1 MRPSD
6 VNPNDWPLYYNGTF
20 MYHVAEGLVQVQCD
34 DELMHI
40 RGRGGEWVEA
50 NVNLLDPIW
59 PPSRAI
65 NLGGH
70 AAHIGRRARREARR
84 SATAHHYVV
93 EWSNRWSGITYDVMN
108 QLLSPDPYP
117 APEDAIRLLLD
128 STMSTQ
134 SIAVSRDL
142 ILVRHPNSILGVI
155 CRGISA
161 GTLQAGSGRY
171 EFIPEIP
178 ESPVARRV
186 QFKLQKEGVLC
197 LSL

>member
-1 MRPSD
+1 MRPGD
-6 VNPNDWPLYYNGTF
+6 VNPNDWPLYFNGTF
-20 MYHVAEGLVQVQCD
+20 MYHAELGLVQVQCD

-40 RGRGGEWVEA
+40 KSNLGGWVEA
-50 NVNLLDPIW
+50 DVDLLDPIW
-59 PPSRAI
+59 PPARSI
-65 NLGGH
+65 NLDGH

-84 SATAHHYVV
+84 SATPHHYLV
-93 EWSNRWSGITYDVMN
+93 EWSNRWSGITYGVMN

-117 APEDAIRLLLD
+117 APEDAIRLLLRREV
-128 STMSTQ
+128 Q

-142 ILVRHPNSILGVI
+142 ILVRHPNNILGVI
-155 CRGISA
+155 CRGEPA
-161 GTLQAGSGRY
+161 GTLRAGSGRY